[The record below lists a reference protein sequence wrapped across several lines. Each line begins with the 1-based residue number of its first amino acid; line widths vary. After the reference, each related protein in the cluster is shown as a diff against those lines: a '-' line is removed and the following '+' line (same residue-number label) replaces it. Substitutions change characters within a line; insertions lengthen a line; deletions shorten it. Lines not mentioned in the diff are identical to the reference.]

1 MEVHGHLGHALPSVT
16 GVFAAVVV
24 TALLAGVGGWWAA
37 QRAAG
42 RKRRS
47 APAEERAQVE
57 RLAEVVVDLT
67 GTLDRKEMLNRLAR
81 SAAELVGADASAFA
95 RLDDGHST
103 IVAIHRLPE
112 QILGLRIGPGEGLMS
127 MVVEGGDVM
136 VIDDYHAHPSR
147 VDEIASH
154 IPDIHTVAAVPSV
167 IDGNVA
173 AALFVLFREP
183 AHALSHTALEMLRL
197 LAGHAGTALANAAV
211 VGEIVRREAHEQAVI
226 EALADGVAVVGP
238 AGLVTTWNSAAA
250 AMTGLPVAVVVGEP
264 PPVPVPAGAE
274 PIEHELSGDRWLQ
287 ILASRLPDTGETIL
301 VLRDVSE
308 QKALERAQT
317 LFLATTTH
325 EIKTPLTVVS
335 GFATTLQRRW
345 DELKPDDRER
355 ALSAI
360 VRRSEALV
368 KLIDQLLLGFRVQA
382 GQLDL
387 DLRGFDLRSVL
398 ETAVAGFDTL
408 SEKHTLVLELDDELP
423 LVIGDGRAVDQI
435 LAQLLENAIKYSPE
449 GGAIRVA
456 AHAADAM
463 VHVTVTDQGVG
474 LQPGEGDRVFSRYF
488 RGTGK
493 DHRKVGGVG
502 LGLYIVRQLVEA
514 QGGTVRASGTPG
526 EGSVFEF
533 TLPVAG

>member
-1 MEVHGHLGHALPSVT
+1 VLTAVLVT
-16 GVFAAVVV
+16 VVIS
-24 TALLAGVGGWWAA
+24 GVGGWWVAN
-37 QRAAG
+37 RAAG
-42 RKRRS
+42 RRRRA
-47 APAEERAQVE
+47 APAEERARQVE

-67 GTLDRKEMLNRLAR
+67 GTLDRDEMLNRLAR

-95 RLDDGHST
+95 RLDDGFST
-103 IVAIHRLPE
+103 VVATHRLPE
-112 QILGLRIGPGEGLMS
+112 PMLGLRIARGEGLMS
-127 MVVEGGDVM
+127 MVVEGGDVTI
-136 VIDDYHAHPSR
+136 IDDYHSHPNR
-147 VDEIASH
+147 VAGIAAN
-154 IPDIHTVAAVPSV
+154 IPDMHTVAAVPSV
-167 IDGNVA
+167 IDGNVS

-183 AHALSHTALEMLRL
+183 GHALSHSALDVLRL
-197 LAGHAGTALANAAV
+197 LAGHAGTALANAAMF
-211 VGEIVRREAHEQAVI
+211 GEVVRREAHEQAVI

-238 AGLVTTWNSAAA
+238 GGLVTTWNSAAA
-250 AMTGLPVAVVVGEP
+250 TMTGIPAATATGQA
-264 PPVPVPAGAE
+264 PPVPVPASDQ
-274 PIEHELSGDRWLQ
+274 PLEHELPGDRWLE
-287 ILASRLPDTGETIL
+287 ILASRLPDTGETVL

-308 QKALERAQT
+308 QKALERAQS

-345 DELKPDDRER
+345 DELKPEDRER

-387 DLRGFDLRSVL
+387 DLRGLDLRGVL
-398 ETAVAGFDTL
+398 EAAVSGFETL
-408 SEKHTLVLELDDELP
+408 SEKHSLTLDIDDDLP
-423 LVIGDGRAVDQI
+423 LVIGDARAVDQI

-449 GGAIRVA
+449 GGPIRVA
-456 AHAADAM
+456 ARAGDGTVLVA
-463 VHVTVTDQGVG
+463 VTDTGVG
-474 LQPGEGDRVFSRYF
+474 LQPGEGERVFSRYF
-488 RGTGK
+488 RGAGK

-526 EGSVFEF
+526 GGATFEF
-533 TLPVAG
+533 TLPMAR

>member
-1 MEVHGHLGHALPSVT
+1 VT
-16 GVFAAVVV
+16 GVLTAVLV
-24 TALLAGVGGWWAA
+24 TAVISGVGAWWVA
-37 QRAAG
+37 QRATG
-42 RKRRS
+42 RRHRT
-47 APAEERAQVE
+47 APAEERARQVE

-67 GTLDRKEMLNRLAR
+67 GTLDRTEMLNRLAR
-81 SAAELVGADASAFA
+81 SASELVGADASAFA

-103 IVAIHRLPE
+103 IVATHRLPE
-112 QILGLRIGPGEGLMS
+112 RLVGFTIGRGEGLMS
-127 MVVEGGDVM
+127 DVVERGEVV
-136 VIDDYHAHPSR
+136 VIDDYHQHPGR
-147 VDEIASH
+147 VEGIVEA
-154 IPDIHTVAAVPSV
+154 IPGLHTVAAVPSV
-167 IDGNVA
+167 IDGNVS

-183 AHALSHTALEMLRL
+183 GHTLSHTALDVLRL
-197 LAGHAGTALANAAV
+197 LAGHAGTAHANIAMYSEV
-211 VGEIVRREAHEQAVI
+211 VRREAHEQAVV
-226 EALADGVAVVGP
+226 EALADGVAVIGP
-238 AGLVTTWNSAAA
+238 DGLVTSWNSAAA
-250 AMTGLPVAVVVGEP
+250 TMTGMPVTDVVGTA
-264 PPVPVPAGAE
+264 PPVPVPPFGQ
-274 PIEHELSGDRWLQ
+274 PVEHELPGDRWLE
-287 ILASRLPDTGETIL
+287 ILASQLPETGETVL

-308 QKALERAQT
+308 QKALERAQS

-387 DLRGFDLRSVL
+387 DLRGLDLRSVL

-408 SEKHTLVLELDDELP
+408 SERHPVTLDIDDELP
-423 LVIGDGRAVDQI
+423 LVIGDGRAVDQV

-449 GGAIRVA
+449 GGPIGVA
-456 AHAADAM
+456 ARASDGVVRITVRDA
-463 VHVTVTDQGVG
+463 GVG

-488 RGTGK
+488 RGAGK

-514 QGGTVRASGTPG
+514 QGGTVAASGD
-526 EGSVFEF
+526 EGKGAVFEF
-533 TLPVAG
+533 TLPIAR